1 MDKELSKEIKDK
13 SKKEKLELIAV
24 YQWCYKAID
33 FICYF
38 LILLLLLCLA
48 LLVDSF
54 LAATVPMYG
63 WYILGVFV
71 LWYILD
77 YLSQMIKVSN
87 QRKCQVDILYR
98 MVEKENEP
106 RK

>member
-1 MDKELSKEIKDK
+1 MDKELKKELTDK

-33 FICYF
+33 FVCYF
-38 LILLLLLCLA
+38 LILLLLACLG

-54 LAATVPMYG
+54 LAATAPAYG

-71 LWYILD
+71 LWYVLD
-77 YLSQMIKVSN
+77 YLGQMIEVTD
-87 QRKCQVDILYR
+87 QRKRQVDTLYK
-98 MVEKENEP
+98 MVEKEEEN
-106 RK
+106 K